1 MNYLSIKKVF
11 IVSLLFVS
19 SCQTNIPKSE
29 SKSANYSSSSVALD
43 ECPQQPEVAL
53 DSQNIE
59 VISFNNAQAILSGI
73 AKENQTLGYTFAA
86 NSGQKF
92 NYKTDE
98 NICVWVYTPNNQL
111 LSNKNL
117 SIDGNYTIQVSAPQG
132 STTFELKISL
142 ETKKVESQPEPKKQS
157 ERTTAIKTLN
167 DRGDTKLT
175 QQFPSGK
182 FSDDDWLISLWY
194 KNGTHYYQG
203 TELGTGNSLSLT
215 GAKSLIDRQ
224 RHTYTWQNGDYRYQI
239 NWQPNNPDYI
249 RLEVFAP
256 NGKQLLNR
264 LLEKSSSQI
273 ANNSNHQP
281 TSVASAWEAHA
292 HICPE
297 SARLPHGTFGS
308 TKNFDIT
315 LCRSRGKDSFYIGK
329 ERTTGREITVRSTN
343 GRFINGAYEYRLA
356 QNRSGQCLLQV
367 LHKNQIILSESFEE
381 YMFMT
386 NPCDFYMY
394 QLPK

>member
-1 MNYLSIKKVF
+1 MIFSVSRTIF
-11 IVSLLFVS
+11 IVSLFLIS
-19 SCQTNIPKSE
+19 SCRANILQSE
-29 SKSANYSSSSVALD
+29 SKSVNYPGNSLASGGCPEQPKVALN
-43 ECPQQPEVAL
+43 PQ
-53 DSQNIE
+53 SIE
-59 VISFNNAQAILSGI
+59 AISFKNNRSTLSGI
-73 AKENQTLGYTFAA
+73 AKENKTIGYIFKG

-92 NYKTDE
+92 NYQTKED
-98 NICVWVYTPNNQL
+98 ICVWVYTPDNQL
-111 LSNKNL
+111 LSSKNL
-117 SIDGNYTIQVSAPQG
+117 SVDGNYIIQVSAPQG
-132 STTFELKISL
+132 STTFELKIGL
-142 ETKKVESQPEPKKQS
+142 ETEKVESQPEPKKQS
-157 ERTTAIKTLN
+157 DRTITITTLN
-167 DRGDTKLT
+167 DRADTKLT

-182 FSDDDWLISLWY
+182 FSDDSWLISLWQ
-194 KNGTHYYQG
+194 KNGTYYYQG
-203 TELGTGNSLSLT
+203 TELRTGNSLSLR
-215 GAKSLIDRQ
+215 GAKSSIDRQ
-224 RHTYTWQNGDYRYQI
+224 RHTYTWQNGDYSYQI

-249 RLEVFAP
+249 RLQVFAP

-273 ANNSNHQP
+273 ANNSTHQP

-315 LCRSRGKDSFYIGK
+315 LCRSIRKDSFYIGK
-329 ERTTGREITVRSTN
+329 ERATGRGITVRSTN